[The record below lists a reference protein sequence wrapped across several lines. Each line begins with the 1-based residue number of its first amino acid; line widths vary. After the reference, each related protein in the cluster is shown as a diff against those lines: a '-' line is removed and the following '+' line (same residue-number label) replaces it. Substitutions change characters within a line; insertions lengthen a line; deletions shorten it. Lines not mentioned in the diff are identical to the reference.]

1 MDHKIKQKAS
11 EHQNCGHN
19 QDQHTSKKIKI
30 AIRRSQRLKV
40 SAQGADAHE
49 RRVLA
54 KDADTQKM
62 GEHIRKS
69 QDKCH
74 TEGDRK
80 KSESSKKEVSSSDEE
95 FESDSNVSSDEEEI
109 EQSNH
114 NGCGCYSE
122 KCDYYPHECQIFYVD
137 DG

>member
-49 RRVLA
+49 RTRVLA
-54 KDADTQKM
+54 KDADTHK
-62 GEHIRKS
+62 IRKS

-114 NGCGCYSE
+114 NGCGCYSD
-122 KCDYYPHECQIFYVD
+122 KCEFHPDECQLFYVD
-137 DG
+137 DGG